1 MKLGLIGKPLGHSKS
16 PRIHKELTGAE
27 YSLWELEPEELDAF
41 FAKRDFDGL
50 NVTIPYK
57 LKVLEYMDELQGD
70 AVHTGAVNTV
80 LNRGGRLIG
89 CNTDVFGAKCLIRS
103 LGIAAEGKRAAVLGS
118 GGAARAAAE
127 ALRQLG
133 AEPVIV
139 SRAPEKT
146 AGLKDLR
153 IISYDA
159 LYKAPQDIAILVNA
173 TPLGMSPHTD
183 GMPID
188 LDKLPDL
195 AAVADVVANPLRTR
209 LVFEAQQRGLKAAG
223 GLRMLV
229 AQAFAAEELFT
240 GKELDS
246 ALIDRVTEKLADKSR
261 NIVLTGM
268 PSAGKTN
275 TSRLLAQKT
284 GLPFLDMDE
293 ELEKRFGIP
302 IAQYFREFGEASF
315 RTLEKQLAA
324 ELALLEGH
332 IIATGGGTVLDPEN
346 MRRLMANGCAVWL
359 DRNLAL
365 LEASAERPL
374 AADTASIERLWNER
388 RETYR
393 KYSDVRVEADGSPED
408 TVQELMKLLTEEKPC

>member
-16 PRIHKELTGAE
+16 PRIHKELAGAD
-27 YSLWELEPEELDAF
+27 YSLWELAPEELDAF
-41 FAKRDFDGL
+41 FAERDFNGI

-57 LKVLEYMDELQGD
+57 LSVLKYMDELQGD

-89 CNTDVFGAKCLIRS
+89 CNTDVFGAKCLIQS
-103 LGIAAEGKRAAVLGS
+103 LGIATEGKRAFVLGS

-127 ALRQLG
+127 ALRQLR

-153 IISYDA
+153 VISYDA
-159 LYKAPQDIAILVNA
+159 LYEAPQGIALLVNA

-188 LDKLPDL
+188 LDRLPDL
-195 AAVADVVANPLRTR
+195 EAVADVVANPLRTR

-223 GLRMLV
+223 GLKMLV

-240 GKELDS
+240 RKEMDS
-246 ALIDRVTEKLADKSR
+246 ALIDRVTEKLADESR

-268 PSAGKTN
+268 PSAGKTS
-275 TSRLLAQKT
+275 TGRLLAKKT

-293 ELEKRFGIP
+293 ELEKRFGMP

-315 RTLEKQLAA
+315 RAQEKQLAA
-324 ELALLEGH
+324 ELARLEGC

-359 DRNLAL
+359 DRSLAL

-374 AADTASIERLWNER
+374 AADKASIERLWNER

-393 KYSDVRVEADGSPED
+393 KYSDVRIEADGSPED
-408 TVQELMKLLTEEKPC
+408 TVQELIKLLAEEKTC